1 MDVVRHQ
8 IAQSLV
14 DHTLRRDARQ
24 TSKTIRDHQDLK
36 MSAACLGSGVTFVE
50 GALVDDRDM
59 LCLKTV
65 AESVLDR
72 LHSSR

>member
-1 MDVVRHQ
+1 
-8 IAQSLV
+8 
-14 DHTLRRDARQ
+14 
-24 TSKTIRDHQDLK
+24 
-36 MSAACLGSGVTFVE
+36 MSAARLGSGVTFVE